1 MTQPIT
7 DPVKIAEL
15 AAQFEASEVQVQVN
29 TKPPLSNEVKLPGGF
44 IDTNG
49 FLIKTAQVREL
60 TGADEEVLAALQS
73 TTRALNTIL
82 QRGLVRLGDAAP
94 TAQDLDNL
102 LAGDRDA
109 ILLGI
114 RRVTFGET
122 VTFNAV
128 CSSCA
133 TPQEPEIHLLTDVPV
148 KELDDPKSES
158 TFAVNIKGKEF
169 ILALPNGVT
178 NKRLMEL
185 ENASMAELVTAIL
198 AGCIMAIDDE
208 PSMGVITAR
217 SLGIADREKLVAEI
231 YDRAP
236 GPRLG
241 EVSKACEA
249 CGTEIL
255 LPLSLADLFRL

>member
-1 MTQPIT
+1 VTQPIT

-15 AAQFEASEVQVQVN
+15 AAQFEASEVQVQVTTN
-29 TKPPLSNEVKLPGGF
+29 PPLSNEVKLPGGF
-44 IDTNG
+44 IDSNG
-49 FLIKTAQVREL
+49 LLIKTAQVREL
-60 TGADEEVLAALQS
+60 TGADEEVLAAS
-73 TTRALNTIL
+73 SSSTRALNIVL
-82 QRGLVRLGDAAP
+82 QRGLVRLGDVAP

-122 VTFNAV
+122 VTFNV
-128 CSSCA
+128 TCPVCA
-133 TPQEPEIHLLTDVPV
+133 TSQEPEINLNTDVVNKELTDPN
-148 KELDDPKSES
+148 SEKIF
-158 TFAVNIKGKEF
+158 TVNVRGKEVT
-169 ILALPNGVT
+169 LALPNGVT
-178 NKRLMEL
+178 SKRLMEL

-198 AGCIMAIDDE
+198 TGCIMAIDGE

-217 SLGIADREKLVAEI
+217 SLGITDRERLVAEI

-249 CGTEIL
+249 CGTEIP